1 MSKKEKKAATAED
14 GAAEKA
20 PKSKKAL
27 IGGVVGAV
35 VLFVAGGKVMGTG
48 ETKTVIKI
56 VNTTTTLPEGK
67 VVALDAITM
76 NLSDG
81 HLLKVGIGF
90 QLEYE
95 KAAGGGGGEGEA
107 APPADTTDPTKGYAR
122 ALDIVIDELGK
133 HTMEDLSGPGRS
145 EAKEALVKRLE
156 KTFHGK
162 IEDVY
167 FHQFVMQ

>member
-1 MSKKEKKAATAED
+1 MSKKEKKAAPD
-14 GAAEKA
+14 AAEGAETKP
-20 PKSKKAL
+20 PKSKKKM
-27 IGGVVGAV
+27 IGGGVGAIL
-35 VLFVAGGKVMGTG
+35 LFIAGGKVMGTG

-76 NLSDG
+76 NLADG

-90 QLEYE
+90 QLKYE
-95 KAAGGGGGEGEA
+95 AAGAAGGHGEA
-107 APPADTTDPTKGYAR
+107 APADTTDPTKGYAR

-133 HTMEDLSGPGRS
+133 RSMDELAGEGRAV
-145 EAKEALVKRLE
+145 AKEALVKRLE
-156 KTFHGK
+156 KTFHGH

-167 FHQFVMQ
+167 FYQFVMQ

>member
-1 MSKKEKKAATAED
+1 MAKKEKKAAAPD
-14 GAAEKA
+14 GAEATEKP
-20 PKSKKAL
+20 PKNKKVM
-27 IGGVVGAV
+27 IGGVVGAI
-35 VLFVAGGKVMGTG
+35 VLFIAGGKVMGG
-48 ETKTVIKI
+48 GPTKTVIKI
-56 VNTTTTLPEGK
+56 VTTTTTIPEGK

-76 NLSDG
+76 NLADG

-95 KAAGGGGGEGEA
+95 KLAGAAEGEG
-107 APPADTTDPTKGYAR
+107 APAADTTDPTKGYAR

-133 HTMEDLSGPGRS
+133 HTMNDLAGEGRAV
-145 EAKEALVKRLE
+145 AKEALVKRLE

-162 IEDVY
+162 IENVY

>member
-1 MSKKEKKAATAED
+1 
-14 GAAEKA
+14 
-20 PKSKKAL
+20 
-27 IGGVVGAV
+27 
-35 VLFVAGGKVMGTG
+35 MGTG

-95 KAAGGGGGEGEA
+95 AAGAAGGHGEA
-107 APPADTTDPTKGYAR
+107 APADTTDPTKGYAR
-122 ALDIVIDELGK
+122 ALDIVIEELGK